1 MIPVGSF
8 SLDTGTD
15 LIIRETFS
23 DEGQCVGKVCLGL
36 ITFLIMVSGN
46 VLAHP
51 PKRGERGKGCFW
63 RHRWDEEAFGYL
75 GLMFPVD
82 PNEFGKGEVSLRA
95 LVFFFSVSEPRAS
108 AEAIV
113 GIGSRIA
120 TKFSKKESFL
130 LQTEGIPKV
139 YPDLEVMGRG
149 FDNHA
154 SGFEGTIGPF
164 MMGAKQRIGQ
174 VIGQQIGFR
183 VLGLNEDMSS
193 LGVLCLEVWD
203 ESGFGLNDP
212 AAFFKV
218 EDRQVPVGLK
228 IPVEFLKDLDH
239 DC

>member
-1 MIPVGSF
+1 
-8 SLDTGTD
+8 
-15 LIIRETFS
+15 
-23 DEGQCVGKVCLGL
+23 
-36 ITFLIMVSGN
+36 
-46 VLAHP
+46 
-51 PKRGERGKGCFW
+51 
-63 RHRWDEEAFGYL
+63 
-75 GLMFPVD
+75 MFPVD

-95 LVFFFSVSEPRAS
+95 LVFFFSVSEPGAS

-113 GIGSRIA
+113 GIGSRITA
-120 TKFSKKESFL
+120 KFSKKESFL
-130 LQTEGIPKV
+130 LQTEGTPEV

-164 MMGAKQRIGQ
+164 MMGPKQRARQ

-193 LGVLCLEVWD
+193 LGVLCLEVRD

-218 EDRQVPVGLK
+218 EDRHEPVGLK
-228 IPVEFLKDLDH
+228 IPVECLKDFDH
-239 DC
+239 DFLIIWIRFWVVNRGKNGYRGGGNCHPGPCVAVFFTINGTGVRTI